1 MMGMEAACYPSILVQ
16 TMIAL
21 GSAGHGG
28 IRSIMDDMTLLSTE
42 AEGVNDT
49 IPEDFKPSHVNAAGR
64 VGALLGLT
72 DDGSPSGE
80 SHHNTAAT

>member
-1 MMGMEAACYPSILVQ
+1 
-16 TMIAL
+16 
-21 GSAGHGG
+21 
-28 IRSIMDDMTLLSTE
+28 MDDMTLLSTE

-49 IPEDFKPSHVNAAGR
+49 IPEDFKPTHVNSAGR

-80 SHHNTAAT
+80 TASTSLPNSKTR

>member
-1 MMGMEAACYPSILVQ
+1 
-16 TMIAL
+16 
-21 GSAGHGG
+21 
-28 IRSIMDDMTLLSTE
+28 MDDMTLLSTE

-49 IPEDFKPSHVNAAGR
+49 IPEDFKPTHVNSAGR

-80 SHHNTAAT
+80 HVSVLPST